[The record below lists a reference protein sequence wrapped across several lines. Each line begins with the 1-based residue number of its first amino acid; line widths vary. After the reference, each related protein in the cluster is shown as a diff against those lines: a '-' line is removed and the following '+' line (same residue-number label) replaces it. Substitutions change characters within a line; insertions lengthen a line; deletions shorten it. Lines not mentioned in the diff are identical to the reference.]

1 MPVGDVAMVARAVDG
16 LVASTVVDRVVVV
29 APPAGVEQM
38 RAALA
43 RREVVIVE
51 GGADR
56 VASVSAGL
64 RAVGDDVEVVLVH
77 DAARCLCPPQVVQA
91 VVTAVR
97 AATAPS
103 CRHARG
109 RHAQAR
115 RRRPRGGDRRPGRS
129 RGRADPQGFAAP
141 VLRDVHARAEAAAR
155 AGGAVPVT
163 DDAGLV
169 EHAGGRVTVV
179 AGDPRAFKITTPLDL
194 AMAEALVAAG
204 TA

>member
-1 MPVGDVAMVARAVDG
+1 MVARAVDG
-16 LVASTVVDRVVVV
+16 LVASTVVDRVVVA
-29 APPAGVEQM
+29 APADDVERM

-43 RREVVIVE
+43 GRDVVVVA

-56 VASVSAGL
+56 VASVAAGL
-64 RAVGDDVEVVLVH
+64 RVVGDDVEVVLVH
-77 DAARCLCPPQVVQA
+77 DAARCLCPPGVVQA

-97 AATAPS
+97 AGHGAVVPATPVADTLK
-103 CRHARG
+103 RVDGEHVA
-109 RHAQAR
+109 ATV
-115 RRRPRGGDRRPGRS
+115 DRSGLV
-129 RGRADPQGFAAP
+129 GVQTPQGFAAE
-141 VLRDVHARAEAAAR
+141 VLRDVHVRAELAGR
-155 AGGAVPVT
+155 AGEAVPVT

-169 EHAGGRVTVV
+169 EHAGGSVTVV